1 MKGQPGR
8 PGHAGRPAR
17 RPATRGPVVAL
28 GLGLT
33 VILTALVLPPVVALI
48 RESVW
53 QPASSSTP
61 AGWTLDHYRRLASSD
76 LAELAGNSL
85 LFAAG
90 STVVSLVFGGILA
103 WIVERTNAPFR
114 GLAYLTTL
122 VSMGT
127 PYVLYVTAWLF
138 LFGRAG
144 PVNSLF
150 RAVTGSEGTLIDVY
164 SLTGM
169 IAIEG
174 LLWSPLVFLLMSAT
188 FRAANADLE
197 EAARMSGASVLTTLR
212 RVSLPMAA
220 PAIVALSMLVFIRNL
235 EAFEVPA
242 LVGLPGDV
250 RVLTTDIFLSIKT
263 VPPDLGHASA
273 FSALM
278 LAFVAVLLLLYGRLS
293 RRAERFHTVTGKGF
307 RPRALDLGRWRG
319 AAGAIVLGNFMIVLA
334 LPLGAL
340 IWIATQP
347 FIRPIGWDGLST
359 LTWRNFEAV
368 VVSSYYGEL
377 VVNTVLAAGSA
388 ALIVVACAALAAWF
402 AARRMP
408 FGRVIDQL
416 MTTPLVFPGIVLG
429 VAVLQVLLRLP
440 LPVYGTLWA
449 IIFAFVIRFLPY
461 GMRYAYAGTMQIHRE
476 LEEAASVSG
485 ASSLRV
491 FQRIVVPLVS
501 PALVAA
507 GLFVFLLGAKELTM
521 AILLASPTS
530 QTMAVAMFDLWV
542 NGQAGELAALGI
554 LWTGL
559 MSAVA
564 GTFYAVAGRRGLAAT
579 DH

>member
-1 MKGQPGR
+1 MTRRHQ
-8 PGHAGRPAR
+8 AAR
-17 RPATRGPVVAL
+17 TTLGAL
-28 GLGLT
+28 GFGLT
-33 VILTALVLPPVVALI
+33 VVLAALVIPPVVALV
-48 RESVW
+48 RESVAG
-53 QPASSSTP
+53 PVSFSGSAGGGSG
-61 AGWTLDHYRRLASSD
+61 GWTLEHYRRLASSD
-76 LAELAGNSL
+76 VVELARNSL

-90 STVVSLVFGGILA
+90 STVVSLLFGGVLA

-114 GLAYLTTL
+114 RLAYLTTL

-127 PYVLYVTAWLF
+127 PYILYVTAWLF
-138 LFGRAG
+138 VFGRAG

-150 RAVTGSEGTLIDVY
+150 RALTGSDGVLFNVY

-169 IAIEG
+169 VAIEG

-197 EAARMSGASVLTTLR
+197 EAARMSGAGVLATLR

-220 PAIVALSMLVFIRNL
+220 PAIVALAMLVFIRNL

-273 FSALM
+273 FSAIM
-278 LAFVAVLLLLYGRLS
+278 LAFVALLLLLYGRLS

-307 RPRALDLGRWRG
+307 RPRALDLGRWRTV
-319 AAGAIVLGNFMIVLA
+319 AGAIVVGNFLIVLA

-340 IWIATQP
+340 MWIATQP
-347 FIRPIGWDGLST
+347 FMRPVGLDGLST

-368 VVSSYYGEL
+368 AGSPYYAEL
-377 VVNTVLAAGSA
+377 VVNTVLAAGGA
-388 ALIVVACAALAAWF
+388 ALVVVAFAAVAAWF
-402 AARRMP
+402 AARRLP
-408 FGRVIDQL
+408 FGRTIDQL

-449 IIFAFVIRFLPY
+449 IVVAFVIKFLPY
-461 GMRYAYAGTMQIHRE
+461 GMRYAYAGTMQVHRE
-476 LEEAASVSG
+476 LEEAAGVSG
-485 ASSLRV
+485 ASPLRQ

-554 LWTGL
+554 LWTAL

-564 GTFYAVAGRRGLAAT
+564 GTFYVVAGRRGLAVT